1 MRVPLPVFLD
11 VALDLAHL
19 DGPEF
24 GGAVEVRT
32 CDDVELAVAVEV
44 GHAARL
50 GARVAD
56 APRLELHAARATGDA
71 HHGTTRL
78 LALGSVLRLCRRRK
92 HGSLLCVQALLPYCL
107 ERLRAHGRVCV
118 REERHERVREPER
131 VADREDVEQLREGR
145 RVAGERRELGDDG
158 RVRPHVVD
166 GDEPAPRC
174 RGAVCVAA
182 LNPRHEHIHV
192 RRRAAAPEA
201 LERHES
207 QRRTLRLRERVRH
220 KVLHYGRLD
229 VDDGLQQRELS
240 PLGKRL
246 EPEGAQRGKAFR
258 RQQRDRLGH
267 GSAPSVVLGG
277 KAVPAQL
284 LEPCAVRAQKPA
296 ERRQAL
302 VLRQGGH
309 RVHASVR
316 ERGLA
321 TLPGPLQGLRLAKR
335 VVGDLPRH
343 LGSDD
348 GKDGNAGQEG

>member
-1 MRVPLPVFLD
+1 MPSPS
-11 VALDLAHL
+11 
-19 DGPEF
+19 
-24 GGAVEVRT
+24 
-32 CDDVELAVAVEV
+32 CYDVELAVAVEV

-56 APRLELHAARATGDA
+56 APRLELHAARAAGNA
-71 HHGTTRL
+71 HHCATRL
-78 LALGSVLRLCRRRK
+78 LALGSVLRLCRRRE
-92 HGSLLCVQALLPYCL
+92 HSRLLCVQALLPYGL
-107 ERLRAHGRVCV
+107 ERLRAHGRVGV
-118 REERHERVREPER
+118 REERHERVRETER

-145 RVAGERRELGDDG
+145 RVAGERGKFADDG
-158 RVRPHVVD
+158 RIRLHVVD
-166 GDEPAPRC
+166 GDEPAPRR
-174 RGAVCVAA
+174 RGDVCVAA
-182 LNPRHEHIHV
+182 LDPRHEHIHV

-229 VDDGLQQRELS
+229 VDDGLQQRELG

-246 EPEGAQRGKAFR
+246 EPEGAQCGETFR

-267 GSAPSVVLGG
+267 GSAPSVVLCG

-302 VLRQGGH
+302 VLRQGGY
-309 RVHASVR
+309 RVHAPVR

-321 TLPGPLQGLRLAKR
+321 PLPGALQGLRLAKR

-343 LGSDD
+343 LGSED
-348 GKDGNAGQEG
+348 GKDGHAGHEG